1 MLKRRMLALMLSVVC
16 CGGAILAGC
25 SQNQGAGT
33 SDAITS
39 AGGKTGNDVQ
49 EGTGAD
55 SGGDTAGKNKLAYF
69 FPLTGDN
76 MQYGEMLMRG
86 SELAVELFNKENGT
100 DYITEFNDD
109 KGDATE
115 AVNVAN
121 KIVSDSSVIAGL
133 GSYASSCA
141 MAAAPI
147 FESNKLLLVSP
158 AASHTDFPGMGEF
171 MFSCVMSQKYEG
183 SEFAK
188 ELYKITGGKKLAII
202 YQNTDQGVLATDL
215 FANEWENLGGEV
227 VAKEAFITGS
237 TKDFTPILSNV
248 KNKGAEIIY
257 ASAAYNEASQIF
269 IQAKSLDI
277 SAQLVGPGMCLK
289 KELLDIVGDKA
300 DGALILSSIP
310 YFSDNVEDTEGLDD
324 KTRTFITAFKEKY
337 GEVPDGFAAQAFD
350 TTNILL
356 DCIKKVG
363 TDSEALRQ
371 EIASILEFN
380 GVSGYNMAFN
390 ESKEMIKGI
399 YVYELKDGDFVR
411 VDQ

>member
-33 SDAITS
+33 SDAVTS

-171 MFSCVMSQKYEG
+171 MFSCVM
-183 SEFAK
+183 
-188 ELYKITGGKKLAII
+188 
-202 YQNTDQGVLATDL
+202 
-215 FANEWENLGGEV
+215 NLLRNY
-227 VAKEAFITGS
+227 IR
-237 TKDFTPILSNV
+237 L
-248 KNKGAEIIY
+248 
-257 ASAAYNEASQIF
+257 
-269 IQAKSLDI
+269 QAVRSW
-277 SAQLVGPGMCLK
+277 
-289 KELLDIVGDKA
+289 
-300 DGALILSSIP
+300 LSSIRIRTREFWQQI
-310 YFSDNVEDTEGLDD
+310 YLQMSG
-324 KTRTFITAFKEKY
+324 KTWEERWLLKRPLLQALPRTSHLY
-337 GEVPDGFAAQAFD
+337 YQ
-350 TTNILL
+350 
-356 DCIKKVG
+356 
-363 TDSEALRQ
+363 
-371 EIASILEFN
+371 
-380 GVSGYNMAFN
+380 M
-390 ESKEMIKGI
+390 
-399 YVYELKDGDFVR
+399 
-411 VDQ
+411 